1 MTSSLS
7 ISEFLETARQ
17 KLGGVSSCLNNSKAF
32 ARAVTEFDDWLEGQR
47 ETLSHAAD
55 LDYQTREEVADI
67 LRQLSRLELQ
77 ARHNASLVSDMQK
90 YLHPDSAMPSYATQT
105 IPEAAADTQHT
116 ADAGVNLPAEDNLR
130 PASDFSPGLGLRSP
144 AAQIYARQNQAI
156 EQAGQK

>member
-17 KLGGVSSCLNNSKAF
+17 KLGGISACLNNSKAF

-55 LDYQTREEVADI
+55 LDYHAREEVADI
-67 LRQLSRLELQ
+67 LRQLSRLEFQ

-90 YLHPDSAMPSYATQT
+90 YLHPDSAMPSYVTQT
-105 IPEAAADTQHT
+105 PDVASDTQNT
-116 ADAGVNLPAEDNLR
+116 ADEGENLPAEDNLSL
-130 PASDFSPGLGLRSP
+130 ASDFSPGLGLRSP

-156 EQAGQK
+156 EQAGRK

>member
-55 LDYQTREEVADI
+55 LDYHAREEVADI

-90 YLHPDSAMPSYATQT
+90 YLHPDSAMLSYATQT
-105 IPEAAADTQHT
+105 PEAAADTQHT
-116 ADAGVNLPAEDNLR
+116 ADEGANLPAEDNLR
-130 PASDFSPGLGLRSP
+130 PASDFPPGLGLRSP

>member
-17 KLGGVSSCLNNSKAF
+17 KLGGVSACLNNSKAF

-55 LDYQTREEVADI
+55 LDYHAREEVADI
-67 LRQLSRLELQ
+67 LRQLSRLEFQ

-90 YLHPDSAMPSYATQT
+90 YLHPDSVMTSYATQT
-105 IPEAAADTQHT
+105 PDVASNTQNT
-116 ADAGVNLPAEDNLR
+116 ADEGENLPAEDNLS

>member
-17 KLGGVSSCLNNSKAF
+17 KLGGISACLNNSKAF

-55 LDYQTREEVADI
+55 LDYHAREEVADI
-67 LRQLSRLELQ
+67 LRQLSRLEFQ

-90 YLHPDSAMPSYATQT
+90 YLHPDSAMTSYATQT
-105 IPEAAADTQHT
+105 PDVASNTQNT
-116 ADAGVNLPAEDNLR
+116 ADEGKNLPAEDNLS

>member
-55 LDYQTREEVADI
+55 LDYHASEEVADI
-67 LRQLSRLELQ
+67 LRQLSRLEFQ

-90 YLHPDSAMPSYATQT
+90 YLHPDSSMPSYATQT
-105 IPEAAADTQHT
+105 PDVAADTQNT
-116 ADAGVNLPAEDNLR
+116 ANEGENLPAEDNLR

>member
-32 ARAVTEFDDWLEGQR
+32 ARAVTEFDDWLESQR
-47 ETLSHAAD
+47 ETVSHAAD
-55 LDYQTREEVADI
+55 LGYHAREEVSDI

-90 YLHPDSAMPSYATQT
+90 YLHPDSAMPSYAKQT
-105 IPEAAADTQHT
+105 PEEAADTQHT
-116 ADAGVNLPAEDNLR
+116 ADDGENLPAKDNLR
-130 PASDFSPGLGLRSP
+130 LATDFSPGLGLRSP

>member
-17 KLGGVSSCLNNSKAF
+17 KLGGISSCLNNSKAF

-55 LDYQTREEVADI
+55 LDYHAREEVADI

-105 IPEAAADTQHT
+105 PEEAADTQHS
-116 ADAGVNLPAEDNLR
+116 ADEGANLPAEDNLH
-130 PASDFSPGLGLRSP
+130 PASDFSPGLGVRSP
-144 AAQIYARQNQAI
+144 VAQIYARQNQAI

>member
-7 ISEFLETARQ
+7 ISEFLETAKQ

-32 ARAVTEFDDWLEGQR
+32 ARAVSEFDDWLEGQR

-55 LDYQTREEVADI
+55 LDYHTREEVADI
-67 LRQLSRLELQ
+67 LRQLSRLEFQ

-90 YLHPDSAMPSYATQT
+90 YLHSDSAMPSYATQT
-105 IPEAAADTQHT
+105 TPDVAADTQHT
-116 ADAGVNLPAEDNLR
+116 ADKGENLPAEDNLR
-130 PASDFSPGLGLRSP
+130 SASDFSPGLGLRSP
-144 AAQIYARQNQAI
+144 VAQIYARQNQAI

>member
-55 LDYQTREEVADI
+55 LDYHARKEVADI

-90 YLHPDSAMPSYATQT
+90 YLHADSAMPSYATQN
-105 IPEAAADTQHT
+105 PEAADTQHT
-116 ADAGVNLPAEDNLR
+116 ADEGANLPAEDNLR
-130 PASDFSPGLGLRSP
+130 PASDFSPGLGLRGP

>member
-1 MTSSLS
+1 MTSSLL

-17 KLGGVSSCLNNSKAF
+17 KLGGISACLNNSKAF

-55 LDYQTREEVADI
+55 LDYHAREEVADI
-67 LRQLSRLELQ
+67 LRQLSRLEFQ

-90 YLHPDSAMPSYATQT
+90 YLHPDSVMTSYATQT
-105 IPEAAADTQHT
+105 PDVASNTQNT
-116 ADAGVNLPAEDNLR
+116 ADEGENLPAEDNLS

>member
-7 ISEFLETARQ
+7 ISEFMQTARQ
-17 KLGGVSSCLNNSKAF
+17 KLGGVSACLNNSKAF
-32 ARAVTEFDDWLEGQR
+32 AHAVTEFDDWLEGQR
-47 ETLSHAAD
+47 EILSHAAD
-55 LDYQTREEVADI
+55 LDYHAREEVADI
-67 LRQLSRLELQ
+67 LRQLSRLEFQ

-90 YLHPDSAMPSYATQT
+90 FLHPDSAMPSYETQT
-105 IPEAAADTQHT
+105 PDAVADTQNT
-116 ADAGVNLPAEDNLR
+116 ADEGENLPAEDNLS

>member
-55 LDYQTREEVADI
+55 LDYHAREEVADI

-105 IPEAAADTQHT
+105 PEATADTQHT
-116 ADAGVNLPAEDNLR
+116 ADEGANLPAEDNLR
-130 PASDFSPGLGLRSP
+130 PASDFPPGLGLRSP

>member
-17 KLGGVSSCLNNSKAF
+17 KLGGISSCLNNSKAF

-55 LDYQTREEVADI
+55 LDYHAREEVADI
-67 LRQLSRLELQ
+67 LRQLSRLEFQ

-90 YLHPDSAMPSYATQT
+90 YLHPDSAMPSYATQA
-105 IPEAAADTQHT
+105 PDVASDTQNT
-116 ADAGVNLPAEDNLR
+116 ADEGENLPLEDNLS

>member
-17 KLGGVSSCLNNSKAF
+17 KLGAVSSCLNNSKAF

-55 LDYQTREEVADI
+55 LDYHAREEVADI
-67 LRQLSRLELQ
+67 LRQLSRLEHQ

-105 IPEAAADTQHT
+105 PETAADTQHT
-116 ADAGVNLPAEDNLR
+116 ADEGANLPAEDNLNL
-130 PASDFSPGLGLRSP
+130 ASDFSPSLGLRSP

-156 EQAGQK
+156 KQAGQK

>member
-17 KLGGVSSCLNNSKAF
+17 KLGGISACLNNSKAF

-55 LDYQTREEVADI
+55 LDYHAREEVADI
-67 LRQLSRLELQ
+67 LRQLSRLEFQ

-90 YLHPDSAMPSYATQT
+90 YLHPDSVMTSYATQT
-105 IPEAAADTQHT
+105 PDVASNTQNT
-116 ADAGVNLPAEDNLR
+116 ADEGENLPAEDNLS

>member
-7 ISEFLETARQ
+7 ISEFMETARQ

-32 ARAVTEFDDWLEGQR
+32 AHAVTEFDEWLEGQR

-55 LDYQTREEVADI
+55 LDYHAREEVADI

-90 YLHPDSAMPSYATQT
+90 YLHPNNAMPSYTAQT
-105 IPEAAADTQHT
+105 PNVAAGSQYIADE
-116 ADAGVNLPAEDNLR
+116 GENLPSEDDLR
-130 PASDFSPGLGLRSP
+130 PASDFSPGLGVRSP

-156 EQAGQK
+156 EPAGQN

>member
-55 LDYQTREEVADI
+55 LDYHAREEVADI
-67 LRQLSRLELQ
+67 LRQLSRLEFQ

-90 YLHPDSAMPSYATQT
+90 YLHPDSAMTSYATQT
-105 IPEAAADTQHT
+105 PDVASNTQNT
-116 ADAGVNLPAEDNLR
+116 ADEGENLPAEDNLS

>member
-17 KLGGVSSCLNNSKAF
+17 KLGGITACLNNSKAF
-32 ARAVTEFDDWLEGQR
+32 ACAVTEFDDWLEGQR

-55 LDYQTREEVADI
+55 LDYHAREEVADI
-67 LRQLSRLELQ
+67 LRQLSRLEFQ

-105 IPEAAADTQHT
+105 PDVASDTQNT
-116 ADAGVNLPAEDNLR
+116 ADEGENLPAEDNLS
-130 PASDFSPGLGLRSP
+130 PASDFSSGLGLRSP

>member
-17 KLGGVSSCLNNSKAF
+17 KLGGVSACLNNSKAF

-67 LRQLSRLELQ
+67 LRQLSRLEFQ

-105 IPEAAADTQHT
+105 PDVAADTQHT
-116 ADAGVNLPAEDNLR
+116 ADAGENLPAEDNLR

>member
-1 MTSSLS
+1 MTSSLP

-17 KLGGVSSCLNNSKAF
+17 KLGRVSSCLNNSKAF

-55 LDYQTREEVADI
+55 LDYHAREEVADI

-105 IPEAAADTQHT
+105 SEAADTQHT
-116 ADAGVNLPAEDNLR
+116 ADEGENLPAEDNLR

>member
-17 KLGGVSSCLNNSKAF
+17 KLGGISACLNNSKAF

-55 LDYQTREEVADI
+55 LDYHAREEVADI
-67 LRQLSRLELQ
+67 LRQLSRLEFQ

-90 YLHPDSAMPSYATQT
+90 YLHPDSAMTSYATQT
-105 IPEAAADTQHT
+105 PDVASNTQNT
-116 ADAGVNLPAEDNLR
+116 ADEGENLPAEDNLS

>member
-7 ISEFLETARQ
+7 ISEFLKTARQ
-17 KLGGVSSCLNNSKAF
+17 KLGGISSCLNNSKAF

-47 ETLSHAAD
+47 EPLSNAAD
-55 LDYQTREEVADI
+55 LDYHAREEVAHI

-105 IPEAAADTQHT
+105 LDVASDTQNT
-116 ADAGVNLPAEDNLR
+116 ADEGENLPAEDNLS

>member
-17 KLGGVSSCLNNSKAF
+17 KLGGVASCLNNSKAF

-55 LDYQTREEVADI
+55 LDYHAREEVADI

-90 YLHPDSAMPSYATQT
+90 YLHPDSAKPSYATQT
-105 IPEAAADTQHT
+105 PEAAADTEHS
-116 ADAGVNLPAEDNLR
+116 ADEGANLPAEDNLR
-130 PASDFSPGLGLRSP
+130 PASDFSPGLGVRSP

>member
-55 LDYQTREEVADI
+55 LDYHAREEVADI

-105 IPEAAADTQHT
+105 SDVAADTQHT
-116 ADAGVNLPAEDNLR
+116 ADEGENLPAEDNLR
-130 PASDFSPGLGLRSP
+130 PASDYSPGLGLRSP

>member
-17 KLGGVSSCLNNSKAF
+17 KLGGISACLNNSKAF

-55 LDYQTREEVADI
+55 LDYHAREEVADI

-105 IPEAAADTQHT
+105 PDVASDTQNT
-116 ADAGVNLPAEDNLR
+116 ADEGENLPAEDNLS
-130 PASDFSPGLGLRSP
+130 PASDFSPGLGVRSP

>member
-7 ISEFLETARQ
+7 ISKFMETARQ
-17 KLGGVSSCLNNSKAF
+17 KLGGISSCLNNSKAF
-32 ARAVTEFDDWLEGQR
+32 ARAVTEFDEWLECER
-47 ETLSHAAD
+47 ETLSHAGE
-55 LDYQTREEVADI
+55 LDYHAREEVADI

-90 YLHPDSAMPSYATQT
+90 YLHPDSVMPSYATHT
-105 IPEAAADTQHT
+105 PDVAVDTQIKANT
-116 ADAGVNLPAEDNLR
+116 AENLPAEDNLH
-130 PASDFSPGLGLRSP
+130 ATSDFSPGLGLRSP